1 MRDYF
6 QITEVLIEG
15 LSTTNQFSKGVAEE
29 LQSFG
34 KRCRREIA
42 ENVSKGGSK
51 DDYHSAAYFQT
62 FMCMVDL
69 YLHQTTG
76 SKYLSIIRKDKDYVW
91 EYGRK
96 LHEKLIGG

>member
-6 QITEVLIEG
+6 QITEVLIDD
-15 LSTTNQFSKGVAEE
+15 LSITEQFSKEVSEE

-42 ENVSKGGSK
+42 ENVSKGGNK

-69 YLHQTTG
+69 YLHRTTS
-76 SKYLSIIRKDKDYVW
+76 SKYLRMIQKDNDYVW

-96 LHEKLIGG
+96 FREKLIGG

>member
-6 QITEVLIEG
+6 QITEVLIDD
-15 LSTTNQFSKGVAEE
+15 LSITEQFSKEVSEE

-69 YLHQTTG
+69 YLHRTTG
-76 SKYLSIIRKDKDYVW
+76 SKYLRMIQKDNDYVW

-96 LHEKLIGG
+96 FREKLIGG